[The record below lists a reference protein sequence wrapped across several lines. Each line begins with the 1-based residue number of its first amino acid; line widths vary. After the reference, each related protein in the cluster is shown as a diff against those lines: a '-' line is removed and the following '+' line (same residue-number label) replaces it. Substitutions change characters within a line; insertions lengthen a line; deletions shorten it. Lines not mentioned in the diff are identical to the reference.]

1 MNKKK
6 FAFVSDFDGT
16 LTHKDFYQMIIDDYL
31 GEKGEILYK
40 AWRRNEF
47 KDRDFLHQIYSS
59 INRNEAEIL
68 EDILRIEWDETAD
81 YVIDAIHQAGGD
93 FIILSAGTSY
103 YIERLLEHKGLQHI
117 KVYSNPGEYR
127 EYGIHL
133 SIDETSPFFSDIYGI
148 DKSKVLTEIKKQYD
162 YVYYAGDS
170 APDIPPCTLADTCF
184 AKSALQEMLH
194 EKGIPF
200 IPMTSYKDIGT
211 VLKAKGVIV

>member
-1 MNKKK
+1 
-6 FAFVSDFDGT
+6 
-16 LTHKDFYQMIIDDYL
+16 MIIDDYL